1 MIQLER
7 QRIIQPRRGT
17 QLYGPEAVALAVAA
31 KKLGGHGIDLRQL
44 RVLQQAASM
53 EAAFVEQL
61 LEPHRR
67 RSGGPPQE
75 LVHEMYRLVM
85 QAHAALLHGQIL

>member
-1 MIQLER
+1 
-7 QRIIQPRRGT
+7 
-17 QLYGPEAVALAVAA
+17 
-31 KKLGGHGIDLRQL
+31 
-44 RVLQQAASM
+44 M